1 MKVYVLDNFFI
12 AYRDPLFGVIILF
25 AIVFV
30 ISFSNYWWGVF
41 KSKEEKQSIDKFVKK
56 FEIVTDENEYKKLLE
71 DASIPLESL
80 ALLAHAYAKSGDYEK
95 AINIYLVTLKRVKG
109 KDEKQYLLSTLG
121 KTYFK
126 AGFLR
131 RSSEVFLESLR
142 LHPRNEESLK
152 YLTVA
157 YEQLQEYAKAEEVL
171 DSLEELG
178 AKVTLQRTYLQALAT
193 IKESR
198 LKESEK
204 IQKLLEL
211 CHIAPFLKRKVFEY
225 MQENGIKIEASFFET
240 LPFKNMIDLLWYV
253 DPMVYNIVDSKDPL
267 VQQVAMARG
276 LIPYKETEQEAPFAL
291 DVLGKLHNIGYTK
304 AGLGFEYLCFE
315 CKQVFPI
322 HFYRCPH
329 CQSIDTVTIQTT
341 LIKADDEENIS
352 FL

>member
-1 MKVYVLDNFFI
+1 MDNFFI

-41 KSKEEKQSIDKFVKK
+41 KNKEEKQSIDKFVKK

-71 DASIPLESL
+71 GASIPLESL

-142 LHPRNEESLK
+142 LHPRNAESLK

-157 YEQLQEYAKAEEVL
+157 YEQLQEYVKAEEVL

-178 AKVTLQRTYLQALAT
+178 AKVDMQRTYLKALET
-193 IKESR
+193 IKESHF
-198 LKESEK
+198 KESQKVE
-204 IQKLLEL
+204 KLLEL
-211 CHIAPFLKRKVFEY
+211 CQTAPFLKRKVFEY
-225 MQENGIKIEASFFET
+225 LQENGIKIESSFFET
-240 LPFKNMIDLLWYV
+240 LSSVDMIDLLWYV
-253 DPMVYNIVDSKDPL
+253 DPMVYDILTCKDPL
-267 VQQVAMARG
+267 VQQIAMARG
-276 LIPYKETEQEAPFAL
+276 LRPYAVLESEAPFAI
-291 DVLGKLHNIGYTK
+291 DVLGKLQSIGYDK
-304 AGLGFEYLCFE
+304 ASLGFEYLCSE

-322 HFYRCPH
+322 YFYRCPH
-329 CQSIDTVTIQTT
+329 CQSINTVTIHTRLT
-341 LIKADDEENIS
+341 KVDDEENIS

>member
-1 MKVYVLDNFFI
+1 MDNFFI

-80 ALLAHAYAKSGDYEK
+80 ALLAHAYGKGGDYEK

-131 RSSEVFLESLR
+131 RSSEVFLESLH

-157 YEQLQEYAKAEEVL
+157 YEQLQEYTKAEEVL

-178 AKVTLQRTYLQALAT
+178 AKVGVQRAYLKALST
-193 IKESR
+193 IKDSR
-198 LKESEK
+198 LKEGEK
-204 IQKLLEL
+204 VEKLLEL
-211 CHIAPFLKRKVFEY
+211 SSTVPFLKRKLFEY
-225 MQENGIKIEASFFET
+225 MLETGIKIEPSFFET
-240 LPFKNMIDLLWYV
+240 LPFRGMMDLLWYV
-253 DPMVYNIVDSKDPL
+253 DFMVYDILTCKDPL
-267 VQQVAMARG
+267 VQQIAMARG
-276 LIPYKETEQEAPFAL
+276 LTPYIEPKNEAPFAL
-291 DVLGKLHNIGYTK
+291 DVLGKLHSVGYTK
-304 AGLGFEYLCFE
+304 ASISFEYLCFE
-315 CKQVFPI
+315 CKHVFPI

-329 CQSIDTVTIQTT
+329 CQSIDTVTIQTN
-341 LIKADDEENIS
+341 LIKADHEENIS